1 MTSLYQYNQI
11 PVAVKYS
18 STVVDCRS
26 KLSGGGLTG
35 AGGSLLASVNCG
47 TFCGYNSGDRGRAR
61 SNKHNHIVND
71 RFN

>member
-1 MTSLYQYNQI
+1 MTNTHQYNHI

-26 KLSGGGLTG
+26 KLPGGGL
-35 AGGSLLASVNCG
+35 AGVGGLLLASVNCG
-47 TFCGYNSGDRGRAR
+47 SSCGYNSGDRGRAG